1 VRTKLAVALA
11 GVGLLLAT
19 GSALAHHAFAAE
31 FDSNKPVTLRGTV
44 TKMDWVNP
52 HSWLYIDVRGTDG
65 KVVNWS
71 IECGPP
77 NSLIRAGWNKNSL
90 TAGTE
95 VIVEGFHA
103 KNGTPVANGRNVALP
118 DGKKLF
124 VGSSGPGAPPE
135 R

>member
-1 VRTKLAVALA
+1 MRTKLAVAVALI
-11 GVGLLLAT
+11 GLLA
-19 GSALAHHAFAAE
+19 AAAPVLAHHAFAAE

-52 HSWLYIDVRGTDG
+52 HSWLYIDVKGSDG
-65 KVVNWS
+65 KTVNWA

-77 NSLIRAGWNKNSL
+77 NSLLRAGWNKTSL

>member
-1 VRTKLAVALA
+1 MRTKLAVAVA
-11 GVGLLLAT
+11 IIGLMA
-19 GSALAHHAFAAE
+19 AAAPVLAHHAFAAE

-52 HSWLYIDVRGTDG
+52 HSWLYIDVKGSDG
-65 KVVNWS
+65 RTVNWA

-77 NSLIRAGWNKNSL
+77 NSLLRAGWNKTSL

>member
-1 VRTKLAVALA
+1 MRTKLAVAVA
-11 GVGLLLAT
+11 VIGLLA
-19 GSALAHHAFAAE
+19 AAAPVLAHHAFAAE

-52 HSWLYIDVRGTDG
+52 HSWLYIDVKGADG
-65 KVVNWS
+65 KTVNWA

-77 NSLIRAGWNKNSL
+77 NSLLRAGWNKTSL
-90 TAGTE
+90 TSGTE